1 MEVGSS
7 LPQTV
12 RLEKQR
18 DPNRKGLC
26 AGGHPNSK
34 RSVLGGRGITHT
46 KESTRENSQWA
57 TLESPCGPVF
67 HCGIADSHKFSG
79 LKHLVISSQFC
90 KLEVQQGM
98 VRFSPQGLMRLCC
111 HVELGI
117 LFHIHPCSGQNSVPY
132 SCRTGVPMSYS
143 MAHSSDNRTAHFI
156 KASRMASK
164 LLVLLISFKDSPD

>member
-1 MEVGSS
+1 MEVGSN

-34 RSVLGGRGITHT
+34 RSVHGGRGITHT

-57 TLESPCGPVF
+57 TLESPRGPVF
-67 HCGIADSHKFSG
+67 HCGVADSHKFSG